1 MHTED
6 KALGINLLLSHNNMK
21 EFTWGW
27 EGLLLATLGGLK
39 KKKKRRLRLNM
50 KFSSHQLEPMRLY
63 VMMLMDPFD
72 LTAAELSYPANK
84 GDWLWIEKLTHSSNG
99 PSLQVSSWKV
109 KVSNGTE

>member
-39 KKKKRRLRLNM
+39 KKKK
-50 KFSSHQLEPMRLY
+50 
-63 VMMLMDPFD
+63 
-72 LTAAELSYPANK
+72 TAE
-84 GDWLWIEKLTHSSNG
+84 
-99 PSLQVSSWKV
+99 V
-109 KVSNGTE
+109 KYEILKSPT

>member
-1 MHTED
+1 
-6 KALGINLLLSHNNMK
+6 
-21 EFTWGW
+21 
-27 EGLLLATLGGLK
+27 
-39 KKKKRRLRLNM
+39 M

-63 VMMLMDPFD
+63 VMMLMDPCD